1 MAALLADFLKSV
13 LQFRDRRFLRVLL
26 IGVALTIAL
35 LVAISAA
42 VLIFL
47 GWLLPDAI
55 TLPWIG
61 TISFFGAA
69 LSWAAVPF
77 LILLSS
83 VMMVPVASAF
93 TGLFLDEIADAVE
106 AEHYPQL
113 PPARHVK
120 LAEAIG
126 DSLRFLG
133 VILLANTLALVLY
146 FTPFAPFVFWGL
158 NGFLLGREYSQMVAQ
173 RRLDRVSAI
182 EFRRKNRL
190 TFFAGGV
197 MMALPLSVPILN
209 LIVPIL
215 GAATFTHMAHRVDLA
230 GARQ

>member
-83 VMMVPVASAF
+83 VMMVPVASAI
-93 TGLFLDEIADAVE
+93 TSMFLDEVAQAVE
-106 AEHYPQL
+106 DNQQGELQGVVTAVNALAMILSPLMMTAVFARFTGEGAGLYL
-113 PPARHVK
+113 PGAPFL
-120 LAEAIG
+120 LALLMMAIG
-126 DSLRFLG
+126 CAVFLRSK
-133 VILLANTLALVLY
+133 T
-146 FTPFAPFVFWGL
+146 
-158 NGFLLGREYSQMVAQ
+158 SVA
-173 RRLDRVSAI
+173 
-182 EFRRKNRL
+182 
-190 TFFAGGV
+190 
-197 MMALPLSVPILN
+197 
-209 LIVPIL
+209 
-215 GAATFTHMAHRVDLA
+215 
-230 GARQ
+230 